1 MCLRRGAAAHTHQ
14 PVSPSAARMRADI
27 AEMLEMLQARLAEAT
42 AQRIAG
48 RFDQLTLPAVNTSER
63 RPWWR
68 RPRRLK
74 PIRLAARLEGCW
86 VRPPARYYRTI
97 PRLQRCT
104 GDFDNRVLTIANRT
118 GANDLADGPR

>member
-48 RFDQLTLPAVNTSER
+48 RFDQLTLPAVYTSER
-63 RPWWR
+63 RPWVSGAVWKDAGFGR
-68 RPRRLK
+68 RAL
-74 PIRLAARLEGCW
+74 
-86 VRPPARYYRTI
+86 YRTI
-97 PRLQRCT
+97 PRLQRCILI
-104 GDFDNRVLTIANRT
+104 LTITNQT